1 MQIDKRALHGSKWQ
15 MKVREV
21 HTIKEIEKWLNES
34 KMQTQEGMVNEGI
47 TLDAGLDSEEST
59 YDNTS
64 TEQQDGSSSS
74 GYDANA
80 QRAHVDKVVY
90 EVEDT
95 VVGPS
100 YDNDTL
106 TERLRSSLLC
116 ASCVFL
122 LRREQKHILA
132 LEMPL
137 SLSQMIQTIDL
148 LSSFHVQWKTVG
160 LPQCTQGG
168 VKVLEWCEF
177 CLVATVHVGGERDD
191 E

>member
-1 MQIDKRALHGSKWQ
+1 IMDITKAKQIALDDALVAPANRLKIGCDPLAL
-15 MKVREV
+15 VDCF
-21 HTIKEIEKWLNES
+21 TPIE
-34 KMQTQEGMVNEGI
+34 
-47 TLDAGLDSEEST
+47 
-59 YDNTS
+59 DNIATNCS
-64 TEQQDGSSSS
+64 PELLILG
-74 GYDANA
+74 
-80 QRAHVDKVVY
+80 QR
-90 EVEDT
+90 
-95 VVGPS
+95 P
-100 YDNDTL
+100 
-106 TERLRSSLLC
+106 RSSLLC